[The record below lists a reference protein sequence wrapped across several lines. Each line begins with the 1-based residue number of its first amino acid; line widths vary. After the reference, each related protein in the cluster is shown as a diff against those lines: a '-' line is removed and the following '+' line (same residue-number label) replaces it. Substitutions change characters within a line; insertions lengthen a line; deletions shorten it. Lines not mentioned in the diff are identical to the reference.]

1 MYMVNG
7 VLTADKPTVTLGD
20 FGFARGITVFEL
32 FRVYGRTP
40 FRMGPHLDRLERG
53 CAVMGIEL
61 PFSRAELEQQIAT
74 LMAQHTYPHS
84 AVKLYV
90 TAGECGAP
98 SGLSL
103 AACTNFAPQLYILE
117 DAVTMKHPQ
126 AAYGMENHVRGQ
138 NLKSVDAIRELP
150 EVKTANYGIGYV
162 AAKRAGTAYDDVL
175 FTTPQGF
182 VTEATRSNFFAVIN
196 DKLVTAKSGMLEGI
210 TRGVILEL
218 AAELGIA
225 TEVRDVT
232 VAELAGAT
240 EAFTSGSIAEMVPV
254 RSLNDVVLP
263 GGDDRTQTPV
273 FRALREAF
281 TARVAQECGDDH
293 SKAA

>member
-7 VLTADKPTVTLGD
+7 TLTADKPTVTLGD

-32 FRVYGRTP
+32 FRVYGRVS

-53 CAVMGIEL
+53 CALMGITL
-61 PFSRAELEQQIAT
+61 PVSRAELEQQIAA
-74 LMAQHTYPHS
+74 LMAQHAYPHS

-103 AACTNFAPQLYILE
+103 AACSSFAPQVFILE
-117 DAVTMKHPQ
+117 DAVNMKHPQ
-126 AAYGMENHVRGQ
+126 AAYGMDNHMRGQ
-138 NLKSVDAIRELP
+138 NLKTVDAIRELP

-162 AAKRAGTAYDDVL
+162 SAIRAGAAYDDVL

-182 VTEATRSNFFAVIN
+182 VTEATRSNFFAVI
-196 DKLVTAKSGMLEGI
+196 DGKLVTAKNGMLEGI
-210 TRGVILEL
+210 TRSVILEL

-225 TEVRDVT
+225 SEVRDVT
-232 VAELAGAT
+232 PAELAGAT

-263 GGDDRTQTPV
+263 GGDDRTQTAV
-273 FRALREAF
+273 FKALREAF
-281 TARVAQECGDDH
+281 TARVARECGEGM
-293 SKAA
+293 KAA